1 MKLFQRTLAGLATA
15 FVFTGGAEAVTLVSM
30 EAAGQGVDTG
40 FSTPSLI
47 ALDVELRS
55 GASVTLTYA
64 VDEGEGGGTVGFNAV
79 VTNAANLDLASLAV
93 SVSGASIVLAETVTP
108 RFGAV
113 DVRSGDAVTET
124 LTFLP
129 TEPAG
134 VDLGNPFSQA
144 GAQDWI
150 FGLDGL
156 AAGDRFTVTLTAGLV
171 PEPETWA
178 LLAAGLALIG
188 VAARRSQRT
197 ATAAG

>member
-1 MKLFQRTLAGLATA
+1 MKKVQRMLAGALGALAL
-15 FVFTGGAEAVTLVSM
+15 TGGAEAVTLVSV
-30 EAAGQGVDTG
+30 EGSGHGVDAG

-47 ALDVELRS
+47 ALDIELRN
-55 GASVTLTYA
+55 GAPVALTFSL
-64 VDEGEGGGTVGFNAV
+64 DEGEAGGTVGFNAV
-79 VTNAANLDLASLAV
+79 ITNATGLDLASLTV

-113 DVRSGDAVTET
+113 DTRSGSAISDTA
-124 LTFLP
+124 TFLP

-144 GAQDWI
+144 GAQDWL

-156 AAGDRFTVTLTAGLV
+156 ATGERFTVTLSAGLV

-178 LLAAGLALIG
+178 LLAAGLGLVG
-188 VAARRSQRT
+188 VSARRSRRT
-197 ATAAG
+197 ATAVA